1 MRRRPVGRCDRRPPG
16 LPGGPLPGQ
25 QPHRGK
31 RRPSQAHQ
39 GQALAGRRPDRVRLG
54 RDPQPR
60 HRPGRPAAGGWPAA
74 SASRKA
80 AMAVGHPG
88 PGDRL
93 APAHQRRRRPRSWP
107 ATSSSGATPTGLA
120 NEPSP
125 SSRPSA
131 TASPSNP
138 PPNTRRFTFQDSS
151 APGRGLMPGGAG
163 QLSVA
168 AVRAAAQVP
177 SPRSRPGW
185 PSVPRRR
192 DPDKVGAAQRV
203 SPVAR
208 MSGRRPGRSLPCPPR
223 PVRRGDVRP
232 TGRADVQ
239 HPRVRCP
246 GVRCHPGVRTDTRPG
261 LAAKIRV
268 RTQ

>member
-120 NEPSP
+120 SEPSP

-151 APGRGLMPGGAG
+151 APRRGLAGGVAEQVPGTASGSLVLAGGPPLSRHGCYALRALSRGTRLGVQRAAVGRGGPGGAG
-163 QLSVA
+163 AGRAFVTVLVSSASVRCPERASSVRACLSTRTAVQCPVWRLSV
-168 AVRAAAQVP
+168 
-177 SPRSRPGW
+177 
-185 PSVPRRR
+185 
-192 DPDKVGAAQRV
+192 RV
-203 SPVAR
+203 SA
-208 MSGRRPGRSLPCPPR
+208 
-223 PVRRGDVRP
+223 
-232 TGRADVQ
+232 
-239 HPRVRCP
+239 VRCP
-246 GVRCHPGVRTDTRPG
+246 G
-261 LAAKIRV
+261 
-268 RTQ
+268 